1 LRQPRVTSAIVGAR
15 KPGQIKET
23 VAGGKLIIKPDDLA
37 KIEEALVAR
46 G

>member
-1 LRQPRVTSAIVGAR
+1 VTAAIVGAR

-23 VAGGKLIIKPDDLA
+23 VSGGKLVIKPDDIA
-37 KIEEALVAR
+37 KIEEALAIR

>member
-1 LRQPRVTSAIVGAR
+1 VTAAIVGAR

-23 VAGGKLIIKPDDLA
+23 VLGGKFDIKPDDLA
-37 KIEEALVAR
+37 KIEEALAVR

>member
-1 LRQPRVTSAIVGAR
+1 VTAAIVGAR

-23 VAGGKLIIKPDDLA
+23 VFGGNFAIKPDDLA
-37 KIEEALVAR
+37 KIEEALAIR